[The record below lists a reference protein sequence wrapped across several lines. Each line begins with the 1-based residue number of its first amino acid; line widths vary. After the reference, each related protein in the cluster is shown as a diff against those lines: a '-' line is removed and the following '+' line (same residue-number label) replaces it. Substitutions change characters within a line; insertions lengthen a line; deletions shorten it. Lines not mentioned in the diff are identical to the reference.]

1 MPIRIALVRLPRL
14 LSDLVAAAFV
24 ADDAW
29 IELVE
34 HETDIDLPGTVQHPR
49 PDVVIA
55 EVNDPWKADVADL
68 LTQCPELVVLGVRGD
83 GRSAWSYELAPC
95 PRPLGELGPVQ
106 LRSIVLGTLGAS
118 S

>member
-1 MPIRIALVRLPRL
+1 MRLPRL
-14 LSDLVAAAFV
+14 LSDLVTAAFV

-29 IELVE
+29 FESVE
-34 HETDIDLPGTVQHPR
+34 HEADVDLPGTVQHPR

-55 EVNDPWKADVADL
+55 EVDDPWKADVADL
-68 LTQCPELVVLGVRGD
+68 LIKCPELVVLGVCGD
-83 GRSAWSYELAPC
+83 GRTAWSYQLAPC

-106 LRSIVLGTLGAS
+106 LRSTVLSALGMS